1 MQQAYLSDI
10 VSLPSQ
16 FITGLRA
23 AMSASNV
30 AQIHNLYTSSFA
42 RLTQEHYSQVEWPEV
57 EVVQCLTDGNE
68 VFGIFYK
75 ELYYRSVSAP
85 HLRAI
90 EGSL

>member
-1 MQQAYLSDI
+1 
-10 VSLPSQ
+10 
-16 FITGLRA
+16 
-23 AMSASNV
+23 MSSSNL

-75 ELYYRSVSAP
+75 ELYYRCVSLSLA
-85 HLRAI
+85 LCDKCAI
-90 EGSL
+90 DR